1 MPTTQDTAAKPKW
14 GDQDAEDEANWSTD
28 WMNDDNNN
36 NDGTVKTVVEMIT
49 NDKGLKVKRIKKIRM
64 IKKRIKINKNVED
77 RKKWPKFGE
86 CENAPPGPERGI
98 TTVGDPVV
106 IEDIRK
112 PKEKQS
118 SESGVPKSDI
128 NVNIV
133 CRNCHKSGHWTSKCP
148 YPKMVTPLFPGT
160 GAEDDERRSTS
171 ASSMLP
177 SPANGK
183 YVVPGARGLASGE
196 RMGTRERDE
205 TATVRVTNLP
215 EDTKESDVAEL
226 FKVFGPVSRIF
237 LAKDKTT
244 GMSKGFAFVNFV
256 YREDAQRAIDKLE
269 GYGYGYLILHL
280 EWARPSG
287 K

>member
-1 MPTTQDTAAKPKW
+1 
-14 GDQDAEDEANWSTD
+14 
-28 WMNDDNNN
+28 
-36 NDGTVKTVVEMIT
+36 
-49 NDKGLKVKRIKKIRM
+49 
-64 IKKRIKINKNVED
+64 
-77 RKKWPKFGE
+77 
-86 CENAPPGPERGI
+86 
-98 TTVGDPVV
+98 
-106 IEDIRK
+106 
-112 PKEKQS
+112 
-118 SESGVPKSDI
+118 
-128 NVNIV
+128 
-133 CRNCHKSGHWTSKCP
+133 
-148 YPKMVTPLFPGT
+148 
-160 GAEDDERRSTS
+160 
-171 ASSMLP
+171 
-177 SPANGK
+177 
-183 YVVPGARGLASGE
+183 
-196 RMGTRERDE
+196 MGTRERDE